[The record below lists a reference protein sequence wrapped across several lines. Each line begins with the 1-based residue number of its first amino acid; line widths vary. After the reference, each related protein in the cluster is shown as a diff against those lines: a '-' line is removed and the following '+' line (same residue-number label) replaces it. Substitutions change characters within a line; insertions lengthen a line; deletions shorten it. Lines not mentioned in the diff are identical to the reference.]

1 MKIEFKTDTVE
12 YLYKT
17 GKDFV
22 KQTMPKASAEKIIAD
37 GKPEEVEHEGFN
49 IRVGN
54 YYFKAEVKKS
64 KTEREK

>member
-1 MKIEFKTDTVE
+1 
-12 YLYKT
+12 
-17 GKDFV
+17 
-22 KQTMPKASAEKIIAD
+22 MPKASAEKIIAD